1 MLVGT
6 FTFSGE
12 KKNSKNPKCRKTYIA
27 CAYGGFQKEAFFQEK
42 KTSIRPTPAV
52 LFLKTDVFQNLLLSI
67 RAPRSY
73 RSADSAQFSGRGRN
87 QRGKPTR
94 FPSQPPPAQVSRRAQ
109 KKEKNTFSQPPILG
123 SFISANTF
131 FSPFLGQKKPELP

>member
-1 MLVGT
+1 MKPHFLTRRAKAQILYVFFLKGA

-12 KKNSKNPKCRKTYIA
+12 KKNSKNPQWRKTYIA
-27 CAYGGFQKEAFFQEK
+27 SAYGGFQKEAFFQEK

-94 FPSQPPPAQVSRRAQ
+94 FPPQPPPAQVSRRAQ
-109 KKEKNTFSQPPILG
+109 KKEKKHVFATAYFG
-123 SFISANTF
+123 
-131 FSPFLGQKKPELP
+131 